1 MEQNTNRDKLD
12 DIDVKEIFDIL
23 SKEKYKLFFITIL
36 FTLLAIV
43 FSLFIPNQY
52 VSYSVMA
59 PSSTLNSSN
68 KISSQYSGVATLAGI
83 SLPSSGSDRVQ
94 EAIEVMKS
102 LDFFEEFLV
111 KYDLEIPIIAAN
123 GWSSKTNELK
133 LDKKIYDINKKK
145 WVSDIKFSING
156 KPSIQYA
163 HNIFLD
169 NLSIDV
175 DRKTEFVTVSYQH
188 FSPNMAKDIV
198 DLILLEINSIIKEDD
213 VKHAQLSIKFLK
225 EELMN
230 TQIEGI
236 KESLNRLVQS
246 NYETIVLAN
255 SSPEYLFKTLSPPY
269 APEIKSGPQRLYIV
283 LISAFFSFFFSSIYF
298 LARFYSRGTKF

>member
-283 LISAFFSFFFSSIYF
+283 LISALLSLFFSSIYV